1 MANALSIKKWCD
13 ENISP
18 VAWQRVVMKNL
29 DLFRTKSLGLADLET
44 PANTINLENELVEAV
59 KKTIQE
65 LYKMELPVAVL
76 A

>member
-1 MANALSIKKWCD
+1 MASALSIKKWCD

-29 DLFRTKSLGLADLET
+29 DLFRTKSLGLAELET
-44 PANTINLENELVEAV
+44 PASSINLDTELIESI

-76 A
+76 V

>member
-29 DLFRTKSLGLADLET
+29 DLFRTKSLGLAELET
-44 PANTINLENELVEAV
+44 PASSINLDTELIESI

-76 A
+76 V

>member
-44 PANTINLENELVEAV
+44 PANTINLDNELVEAV

>member
-29 DLFRTKSLGLADLET
+29 DLFRTKGLGLADLEV
-44 PANTINLENELVEAV
+44 PAGNIHLDGELMVGV
-59 KKTIQE
+59 KKTIEE
-65 LYKMELPVAVL
+65 LYKMELPVAIL
-76 A
+76 S